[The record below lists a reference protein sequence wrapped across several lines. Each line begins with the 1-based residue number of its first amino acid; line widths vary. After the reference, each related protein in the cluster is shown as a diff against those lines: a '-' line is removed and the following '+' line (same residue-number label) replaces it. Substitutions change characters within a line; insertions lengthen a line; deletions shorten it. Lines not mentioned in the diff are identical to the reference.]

1 MSSQNMVF
9 GAIVVLFFLY
19 MAWKKKPKQPTALNM
34 KKRSTQ
40 AHSNLKR
47 IEGARWVEA
56 EILGDEGDSHGQ
68 SSSGRSSSQTPS
80 SKSSS
85 KWAHPVVLIHGKY
98 VDAYSVIGLNPGATE
113 EQVRKRVEELLQSSA
128 ASKLSS
134 SKIEQIRQAYQAII
148 DGKRS

>member
-1 MSSQNMVF
+1 
-9 GAIVVLFFLY
+9 

-40 AHSNLKR
+40 AHSNFKR

-56 EILGDEGDSHGQ
+56 EILGDEGDSHGHSSRR

-80 SKSSS
+80 SESSS